1 MSARVGLLPAFVLHR
16 RPFRDTSAT
25 VELWTESCGRITV
38 VARGI
43 QRPRSPMRSLLQ
55 PFRPLLVSWVG
66 RGEMPT
72 LTAAEADS
80 APFPLA
86 GERLLSGLYL
96 NELLLKLLAR
106 GDAHPALFHA
116 YRQTM
121 TALVEAVAND
131 IIAEQRILRLFEKCL
146 LTEIGYGL
154 LLDHDGRTGRPIDP
168 QQRYRYDF
176 DSGPV
181 PIPITAHSS
190 DDHQLSGESLL
201 ALAHDKLVTPEHFR
215 HAKYLLRQAIDH
227 RLHHLGQQQINSR
240 ELRQAFETQRRNVV
254 HVEAK

>member
-16 RPFRDTSAT
+16 RPFRDTSAM

-43 QRPRSPMRSLLQ
+43 QRPRSALRSLLQ
-55 PFRPLLVSWVG
+55 AFRPLLVSWAG

-72 LTAAEADS
+72 LTAAEADG
-80 APFPLA
+80 APIPLA
-86 GERLLSGLYL
+86 GERLLSGFYL

-106 GDAHPALFHA
+106 GDAHPVLFHA

-121 TALVEAVAND
+121 VALRDAVVND
-131 IIAEQRILRLFEKCL
+131 IVAEQRILRLFEKCL
-146 LTEIGYGL
+146 LAEIGYGL
-154 LLDHDGRTGRPIDP
+154 LLDHDVRTGRAIDP

-181 PIPITAHSS
+181 PVPATTPMP
-190 DDHQLSGESLL
+190 DDHQMSGEMLL
-201 ALAHDKLVTPEHFR
+201 ALAHDQLTTPEHLR
-215 HAKYLLRQAIDH
+215 QAKHLLRQAIDH
-227 RLHHLGQQQINSR
+227 QLGQQQINSR
-240 ELRQAFETQRRNVV
+240 ELRHAFETQRRNAAQAEV
-254 HVEAK
+254 K